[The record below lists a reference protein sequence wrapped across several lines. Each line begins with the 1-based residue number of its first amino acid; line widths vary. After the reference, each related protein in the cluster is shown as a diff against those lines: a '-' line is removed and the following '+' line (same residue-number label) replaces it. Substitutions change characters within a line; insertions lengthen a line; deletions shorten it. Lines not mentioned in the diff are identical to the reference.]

1 VAVKNQSA
9 PECSLPDKKASIV
22 RKKWGFMKKKKEDRR
37 VERTRKLLHEALMAL
52 IPEKGY
58 EKITVQDIL
67 DRANLG
73 RSTFYSHYRHKDELF
88 LSGFD
93 HLRAMLEEKHQSLM
107 AAKARGKG
115 ADFNLSLELFRHAQE
130 NHGHYKAMV
139 GKESGQM
146 IMRQAHNYLTDLV
159 SGHLSS
165 VMKSSKNPPMPPD
178 MAAHWIVS
186 SFLSLMTWWLD
197 RDLPYTAEE
206 MDKMFRQLTMPGLEA
221 ALRLKH
227 F

>member
-1 VAVKNQSA
+1 
-9 PECSLPDKKASIV
+9 
-22 RKKWGFMKKKKEDRR
+22 MKSKKEDRR
-37 VERTRKLLHEALMAL
+37 VERTRKLLHEALMSL
-52 IPEKGY
+52 IQEKSY
-58 EKITVQDIL
+58 EKVTVQDIL

-93 HLRAMLEEKHQSLM
+93 HLRAMLEERHRSLM
-107 AAKARGKG
+107 TGKRTAKDG
-115 ADFNLSLELFRHAQE
+115 DFNLSLELFRHAGE

-139 GKESGQM
+139 GKQSGQM
-146 IMRQAHNYLTDLV
+146 IMRQAHKYLTNV
-159 SGHLSS
+159 VREHLSS
-165 VMKSSKNPPMPPD
+165 IMKSRKNPPMPLE

-197 RDLPYTAEE
+197 RDLPYTAEV
-206 MDKMFRQLTMPGLEA
+206 MDDMFRQLTMPGIEA
-221 ALRLKH
+221 ALRIKL

>member
-1 VAVKNQSA
+1 MKN
-9 PECSLPDKKASIV
+9 
-22 RKKWGFMKKKKEDRR
+22 KKEGRR

-52 IPEKGY
+52 IAEKGY
-58 EKITVQDIL
+58 ERITVQDIL

-93 HLRAMLEEKHQSLM
+93 HLRTMLEERHQSLT
-107 AAKARGKG
+107 AGKKPAKNGG
-115 ADFNLSLELFRHAQE
+115 LNLSLELFRHAGE

-146 IMRQAHNYLTDLV
+146 IMKQAHKYLTALV
-159 SGHLSS
+159 QKQLSL
-165 VMKSSKNPPMPPD
+165 VMKSRKRPPVPVD

-206 MDKMFRQLTMPGLEA
+206 VDNMFRQLTMPGIET
-221 ALRLKH
+221 ALGLKLT
-227 F
+227 

>member
-1 VAVKNQSA
+1 
-9 PECSLPDKKASIV
+9 
-22 RKKWGFMKKKKEDRR
+22 MKKKKEDRR

-58 EKITVQDIL
+58 EKVTVQDIL

-73 RSTFYSHYRHKDELF
+73 RSTFYTHYRHKDELL

-93 HLRAMLEEKHQSLM
+93 HLRTMLENHHRALLSV
-107 AAKARGKG
+107 KARGK
-115 ADFNLSLELFRHAQE
+115 ADDFNLSLELFRHARE

-139 GKESGQM
+139 GKQSGQM
-146 IMRQAHNYLTDLV
+146 MMLQAHNYLAALV
-159 SGHLSS
+159 HEHLSS
-165 VMKSSKNPPMPPD
+165 VMKSRKSPPVPVN

-197 RDLPYTAEE
+197 HNLSHTPEE
-206 MDKMFRQLTMPGLEA
+206 MDAIFRRLTLPGLEA
-221 ALRLKH
+221 GLGIKV
-227 F
+227 

>member
-1 VAVKNQSA
+1 
-9 PECSLPDKKASIV
+9 
-22 RKKWGFMKKKKEDRR
+22 MKKKIEDRR
-37 VERTRKLLHEALMAL
+37 VERTRKLLHDALMAL

-93 HLRAMLEEKHQSLM
+93 HLRKILEERHQALM
-107 AAKARGKG
+107 LGKG
-115 ADFNLSLELFRHAQE
+115 QAKGGAFNLSLELFRHAAE

-139 GKESGQM
+139 GKQSGQM
-146 IMRQAHNYLTDLV
+146 IMRQAQNYLTAV
-159 SGHLSS
+159 VREHLSS
-165 VMKSSKNPPMPPD
+165 AMKIKKNPPMPID

-197 RDLPYTAEE
+197 RGLPFTAEE
-206 MDKMFRQLTMPGLEA
+206 MDNMFRQLTMPGIET
-221 ALRLKH
+221 ALRIKLN
-227 F
+227 